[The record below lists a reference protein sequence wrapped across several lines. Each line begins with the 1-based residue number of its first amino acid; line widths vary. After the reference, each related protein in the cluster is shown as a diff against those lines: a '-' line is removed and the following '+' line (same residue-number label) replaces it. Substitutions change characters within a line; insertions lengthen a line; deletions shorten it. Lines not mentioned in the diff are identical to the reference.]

1 MNPFGSCTAG
11 SRLAVTGLLWGRESV
26 SIVVRL
32 FVSAD
37 GFFDE
42 FRELRFRLPGV
53 RSGFVSS
60 GFSLCQ
66 FLFGDSAFAFFLLGF
81 FVFGHI

>member
-1 MNPFGSCTAG
+1 
-11 SRLAVTGLLWGRESV
+11 V
-26 SIVVRL
+26 SIVVWL

-42 FRELRFRLPGV
+42 FRELRFRLYGV
-53 RSGFVSS
+53 GSGFVAS
-60 GFSLCQ
+60 GFAVCQ
-66 FLFGDSAFAFFLLGF
+66 FLFGDSAFAFFLLFF

>member
-1 MNPFGSCTAG
+1 M
-11 SRLAVTGLLWGRESV
+11 

-37 GFFDE
+37 GFFNE
-42 FRELRFRLPGV
+42 LCELRFRLSGV
-53 RSGFVSS
+53 GSGFVSS
-60 GFSLCQ
+60 GFTLCQ
-66 FLFGDSAFAFFLLGF
+66 FLFGDSAFAFFLLRF